1 MRLLKKSGA
10 EKIFHLGDLGGYAP
24 FVNEVVDFLIE
35 NNIPGVQGNYD
46 EAVAFNKEH
55 CGCKYEDDFQAEMA
69 HLSFE
74 WTKKNVNEKAREY
87 MKSLPFRV
95 DFEVESKKN

>member
-1 MRLLKKSGA
+1 
-10 EKIFHLGDLGGYAP
+10 
-24 FVNEVVDFLIE
+24 
-35 NNIPGVQGNYD
+35 
-46 EAVAFNKEH
+46 
-55 CGCKYEDDFQAEMA
+55 MA